1 MPGHESAYGHRSMCL
16 EVVLTV
22 RVGCPAVSTFAQ
34 YILIGWH
41 LACIFCPEKRLVCS
55 FYTFEDKPQTEHRAI
70 FFFLIDLLFN

>member
-1 MPGHESAYGHRSMCL
+1 MPGHESVYGHRSMCL

-41 LACIFCPEKRLVCS
+41 LACIAQRRDLCVLSTHLRTNLRLS
-55 FYTFEDKPQTEHRAI
+55 TEQS
-70 FFFLIDLLFN
+70 FFFN